1 MAQLVERL
9 LCKEKVRSSNLLGST
24 ERDVGVSFEVRRT
37 RLEPTARR
45 PNRVQPAST
54 LHVLVRARPR
64 FVVGRE
70 RADGEPLQVKRKTKT
85 SFANSEVRTDRQLI
99 EESAKDIT
107 GPSWVRL
114 DAGLIRSSYKG
125 RTVNALALEADEGRG
140 YLRKDPGS
148 W

>member
-85 SFANSEVRTDRQLI
+85 SFANSEVRTDRHWKVLSI
-99 EESAKDIT
+99 ST
-107 GPSWVRL
+107 PFRGPGWML
-114 DAGLIRSSYKG
+114 ELIRSSYKG
-125 RTVNALALEADEGRG
+125 RTVDALALEADEGRG
-140 YLRKDPGS
+140 YLR
-148 W
+148 